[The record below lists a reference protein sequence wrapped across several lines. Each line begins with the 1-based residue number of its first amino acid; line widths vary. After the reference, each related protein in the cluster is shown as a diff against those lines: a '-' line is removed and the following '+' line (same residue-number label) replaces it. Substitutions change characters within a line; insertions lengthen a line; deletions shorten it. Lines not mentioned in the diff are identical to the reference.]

1 MQVDPIE
8 YLLKDPDRRAKL
20 YLVVVGGMILSTVLI
35 VIGMFIL
42 IAQILGL
49 I

>member
-1 MQVDPIE
+1 MEGDIIE
-8 YLLKDPDRRAKL
+8 YLLDDPDRRAKL
-20 YLVVVGGMILSTVLI
+20 YMVAVGAVIMSTVII

-42 IAQILGL
+42 IAYVLGL

>member
-1 MQVDPIE
+1 MSVDPIE

-20 YLVVVGGMILSTVLI
+20 YLLAVGALIMSTI
-35 VIGMFIL
+35 FIIIGMFIL
-42 IAQILGL
+42 IAYFLKI

>member
-1 MQVDPIE
+1 MEGDVIE
-8 YLLKDPDRRAKL
+8 YLLDDPDRRAKL
-20 YLVVVGGMILSTVLI
+20 YMVAVGAVIMSTIII

-42 IAQILGL
+42 IAYALGL